1 MPKTVIGAKLK
12 KGESCFHRNGELLC
26 LKWCDKHQVIV
37 LTTIDDAIEVAWKHD
52 HHGNVQFKPKAIVE
66 YTNNMQG
73 CDLLDQLM
81 TSYCMLRRSVKW
93 WRKLFFHMF
102 SLLLNDTFVLHE
114 KFGMKPVT
122 HDVFLEHIV
131 KYLINESMGNA
142 TTKIIRKR
150 PAELL
155 TSCRF
160 EGHHYPV
167 HIPKC
172 SGSKIGSKKCSACNF
187 GKKELK
193 ATSHTSSLKCKL
205 TSYQCDVCKVPLCI
219 EPCFKTYHKLVNYK
233 RSLLDY

>member
-1 MPKTVIGAKLK
+1 
-12 KGESCFHRNGELLC
+12 
-26 LKWCDKHQVIV
+26 
-37 LTTIDDAIEVAWKHD
+37 
-52 HHGNVQFKPKAIVE
+52 
-66 YTNNMQG
+66 
-73 CDLLDQLM
+73 
-81 TSYCMLRRSVKW
+81 MLHK
-93 WRKLFFHMF
+93 
-102 SLLLNDTFVLHE
+102 

-131 KYLINESMGNA
+131 KYLINKSMGNA
-142 TTKIIRKR
+142 TTKVIRKR

-155 TSCRF
+155 TSHQF

-205 TSYQCDVCKVPLCI
+205 TSYQCDVCKGPLCI
-219 EPCFKTYHKLVNYK
+219 GPCFKTYHKLANYK
-233 RSLLDY
+233 RSLLEV